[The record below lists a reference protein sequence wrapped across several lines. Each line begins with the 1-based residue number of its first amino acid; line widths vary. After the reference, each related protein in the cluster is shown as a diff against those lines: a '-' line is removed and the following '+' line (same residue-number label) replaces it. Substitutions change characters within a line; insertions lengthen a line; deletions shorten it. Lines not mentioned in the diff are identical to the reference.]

1 MWTYS
6 KFAIGIVVGVL
17 LAAAMAAGVFTAT
30 AQTTNLTPVVT
41 VTSVTSPT
49 AVQIIGTNPTRKSI
63 QICNTGTGVL
73 WIWPGALSPAVS
85 AYELPALSTGTTVC
99 FVPPAFAGGN
109 TGGGSGFG
117 NSWNAQAVTTTGP
130 ASVFEW

>member
-41 VTSVTSPT
+41 VTTVTSPT
-49 AVQIIGTNPTRKSI
+49 AIQIIGQNPTRKSI
-63 QICNTGTGVL
+63 QICNAGTGIM

-85 AYELPALSTGTTVC
+85 AYELPALSSGTTVC

-117 NSWNAQAVTTTGP
+117 NSWNAEGAGASGP
-130 ASVFEW
+130 VSVFEW